1 MTIINAVIMV
11 KIIHNNYSEDDAIV
25 TVADDYDEVNAI
37 TRLPPLLFIIIMI
50 MAVISLTAI
59 NQSFLVNK

>member
-11 KIIHNNYSEDDAIV
+11 KIIHNNYSEGDAIV

-37 TRLPPLLFIIIMI
+37 TRM
-50 MAVISLTAI
+50 VT
-59 NQSFLVNK
+59 